1 MQNVYTS
8 YSGFLWQ
15 RGGTPLA
22 SASAWSYPL
31 CLVALIRRAVAAMHC
46 ARSVMSFFVLEISK
60 RAEKCGLTVNTDA
73 VFSVVIL
80 FRNF

>member
-22 SASAWSYPL
+22 SAWSYPL
-31 CLVALIRRAVAAMHC
+31 CLVALIRRVVAATHC
-46 ARSVMSFFVLEISK
+46 ARSVMSFLFWKS
-60 RAEKCGLTVNTDA
+60 ASGLKSA
-73 VFSVVIL
+73 G
-80 FRNF
+80 